1 MLAEDHI
8 AIFEEEETGDILAIN
23 YVLNRTEQY
32 QLTQY
37 KEELEQKNRQLETLL
52 EAEKKYNTKLYHD
65 ALTGAYNRRYYEEVV
80 RNSIAYRRPFPGSG
94 CRSHPLLYPHQR
106 YPDPLWRR

>member
-52 EAEKKYNTKLYHD
+52 EAEKKYNTKL
-65 ALTGAYNRRYYEEVV
+65 
-80 RNSIAYRRPFPGSG
+80 
-94 CRSHPLLYPHQR
+94 
-106 YPDPLWRR
+106 